1 MSIFDVIRYPNIDI
15 FDKESLHQLPRPLL
29 EAWAKEI
36 TEYVEYPFTL
46 DLKNPKNDFSTIA
59 YNTVITASR
68 GAQPYATGNSQGML
82 ISVFQQRFTI
92 LLKKM
97 IADYGT
103 ALWISDL

>member
-29 EAWAKEI
+29 EAWAKDI
-36 TEYVEYPFTL
+36 ICHIVYPFTL

-68 GAQPYATGNSQGML
+68 GAQPYATENSQGIL
-82 ISVFQQRFTI
+82 LGIYKSQFTN

-97 IADYGT
+97 IAEYET
-103 ALWISDL
+103 EI